1 MSRYD
6 EDQLIQEA
14 EGILGDDE
22 HVLAAGY
29 FALHDLVV
37 AQIAGGTT
45 GAVGGSLL
53 DSTAGAALGAA
64 FGGLT
69 AKKALA
75 ESQGVTIQLL
85 VAVTDTHIH
94 VLNRDT
100 DGRLAD
106 QVARFDRA
114 TCTGGHHQVRPV
126 AQRDPHRPC
135 QRCQP
140 RTGRWRQPDRR
151 HREGRQG
158 RPGSARRLSGSS
170 GGPPPIPPR
179 HGRPS
184 TMSGCDSA

>member
-14 EGILGDDE
+14 EGILGDGE

-85 VAVTDTHIH
+85 VAVTDTGIH

-114 TCTGGHHQVRPV
+114 TCTVGITKFGLSRNMTLTDPASGASLELVGGV
-126 AQRDPHRPC
+126 
-135 QRCQP
+135 
-140 RTGRWRQPDRR
+140 
-151 HREGRQG
+151 
-158 RPGSARRLSGSS
+158 S
-170 GGPPPIPPR
+170 PIAVTAK
-179 HGRPS
+179 GDKAVL
-184 TMSGCDSA
+184 GLLAA